1 MLKWSSQQTLRHQP
15 LPATCRRK
23 QDFSDRSAAAEAKAA
38 AETLSVPDFSDSGP
52 VSEEPFSFKACSEVS
67 REVLVGTGETT
78 SPRFKE
84 DFSTLEA
91 VEGADMDVE
100 VDIPEAVVIQEATQV
115 NILSEGALVADILR
129 EVASEEVIQV
139 PILTREGL
147 VEVILKG
154 AASEE
159 AILANIPV
167 DLEVDT
173 KDNSVEATHKGVALE
188 AGIPEAT
195 QEVTPVA
202 TQAVPEVSAT
212 EVRTNRSSSEVQAR
226 QEVFLPVEKRSPK
239 EVQSRL
245 VNDVNDVNDV
255 K

>member
-1 MLKWSSQQTLRHQP
+1 V
-15 LPATCRRK
+15 AA
-23 QDFSDRSAAAEAKAA
+23 DRKAA
-38 AETLSVPDFSDSGP
+38 AETRSVPDFSDSVP

-67 REVLVGTGETT
+67 REVLVDTGETT

-91 VEGADMDVE
+91 AEGADMDVE
-100 VDIPEAVVIQEATQV
+100 VDIPEAVVIQEATQA
-115 NILSEGALVADILR
+115 NILSEEALAADILM
-129 EVASEEVIQV
+129 EVASEGVIQV

-159 AILANIPV
+159 AIQVNIPV

-173 KDNSVEATHKGVALE
+173 KDKEVSVEATHKGVALE
-188 AGIPEAT
+188 VGIPEAT
-195 QEVTPVA
+195 KEVTPVA

-212 EVRTNRSSSEVQAR
+212 EVLTNLSSSEVQAR
-226 QEVFLPVEKRSPK
+226 QEVFQPVEKRSQK

-245 VNDVNDVNDV
+245 VNDVNRR
-255 K
+255 

>member
-1 MLKWSSQQTLRHQP
+1 V
-15 LPATCRRK
+15 AA
-23 QDFSDRSAAAEAKAA
+23 DRKAA
-38 AETLSVPDFSDSGP
+38 AETRSVPDFSDSVP

-67 REVLVGTGETT
+67 REVLVDTGETT

-91 VEGADMDVE
+91 AEGADMD
-100 VDIPEAVVIQEATQV
+100 VDIPEAVVIQEATQA
-115 NILSEGALVADILR
+115 NILSEEALAADILM
-129 EVASEEVIQV
+129 EVASEEAIQV

-159 AILANIPV
+159 AIQVNIPV

-173 KDNSVEATHKGVALE
+173 KDKEVSVEATHKGVALE
-188 AGIPEAT
+188 VGIPEAT
-195 QEVTPVA
+195 QEVTQVA
-202 TQAVPEVSAT
+202 TQVVPEVLAT
-212 EVRTNRSSSEVQAR
+212 EVRMNRSSSEVQAR
-226 QEVFLPVEKRSPK
+226 QEVFQPVEKRSQK

-245 VNDVNDVNDV
+245 VNDVNRR
-255 K
+255 